1 MKAVLFVGHGSRD
14 SEGNKQILEFVEGFL
29 PELSPLVLYE
39 TCFLEFARPD
49 IEKGIQNCVD
59 KGATSIALI
68 PLMLLQAGH
77 SKIHIP
83 AAIDAAKIKYP
94 DVTFTYGKPIGIHY
108 ETSVILRDRLKDA
121 GVNPDEA
128 GEDDAV
134 ILLGRGGSDVDA
146 NSDLCK
152 IARILWE
159 KSDFETVEPAFY
171 GVTNPSLPQAVEK
184 ANKLGAR
191 KITILP
197 YFLFTGVLIKRIEED
212 IKTFNTQYPH
222 IQFVLA
228 NYFGFHP
235 KLKTIIA
242 DRIDEALGESVVM
255 NCDTCQYRFEAGEHH
270 HHHHHHDH
278 DHDHE
283 HDHTHDH
290 EDHHHDHQHKEEAV
304 Q

>member
-14 SEGNKQILEFVEGFL
+14 PEGNEQILQFVKEFL
-29 PELSPLVLYE
+29 PELNPLVLYE
-39 TCFLEFARPD
+39 TCFLEFARPG
-49 IEKGIQNCVD
+49 IEKGIQNCVE

-68 PLMLLQAGH
+68 PLMLLPAGH

-83 AAIDAAKIKYP
+83 AAIDAAKAQYP
-94 DVTFTYGKPIGIHY
+94 DVAFTYGKPIGIHY
-108 ETSVILRDRLKDA
+108 ETSVILRDRLQDA

-128 GEDDAV
+128 AEDDAV
-134 ILLGRGGSDVDA
+134 ILLGRGGSDADA

-159 KSDFETVEPAFY
+159 KTSFETVEPAFY
-171 GVTNPSLPQAVEK
+171 GVTKPSLPQAVEK
-184 ANKLGAR
+184 ANKLGVK

-212 IKTFNTQYPH
+212 IVTFNTQYPH
-222 IQFVLA
+222 IEFTLA
-228 NYFGFHP
+228 DYFGFHP

-242 DRIDEALGESVVM
+242 DRMDEALGESVAM

-278 DHDHE
+278 DGHDH
-283 HDHTHDH
+283 
-290 EDHHHDHQHKEEAV
+290 HHHDHDHDHHHEEEAV
-304 Q
+304 R